1 MNKLI
6 EQGDWFYQY
15 RDDPETVF
23 VKIQLGDACLYN
35 TQASLLMDEI
45 QTAFKALWPSKYF
58 ESIDAHYGCFV
69 LEYDAEVRN
78 RYKPKTLTNYVQ
90 DVQDMIYSS
99 DVVLQLHWLNESFW
113 ECDEPNDKQE
123 ELDCVKCYIAFNDA
137 LGYAPASKREI
148 IERGYKFLS
157 EKDLEK
163 IFMMEAVKGNI
174 LGE

>member
-1 MNKLI
+1 MDKLI
-6 EQGDWFYQY
+6 QWGDGFYQY
-15 RDDPETVF
+15 RDDPETAF
-23 VKIQLGDACLYN
+23 VKIQMGDACLDN

-58 ESIDAHYGCFV
+58 ESIDAQNSCFV
-69 LEYDAEVRN
+69 LEYDAEVRD

-113 ECDEPNDKQE
+113 DCDEPQDKQE
-123 ELDCVKCYIAFNDA
+123 ELDYVKCYIAFNDA

-157 EKDLEK
+157 EKDLDK
-163 IFMMEAVKGNI
+163 IFIMEALKGNI
-174 LGE
+174 LGD

>member
-1 MNKLI
+1 MDKLI
-6 EQGDWFYQY
+6 QWGDGFYQY

-23 VKIQLGDACLYN
+23 VKIQMGDACLYN

-69 LEYDAEVRN
+69 LEYDAKVRD

-113 ECDEPNDKQE
+113 ECDEPHDKQE

-157 EKDLEK
+157 EKDLDK
-163 IFMMEAVKGNI
+163 IFMMEALKGNI
-174 LGE
+174 LDE

>member
-1 MNKLI
+1 MDKLI
-6 EQGDWFYQY
+6 QWGDGFYQY

-23 VKIQLGDACLYN
+23 VKIQMSDACLYN

-45 QTAFKALWPSKYF
+45 QTAFKALWPSEYF

-69 LEYDAEVRN
+69 LEYDAEVREH
-78 RYKPKTLTNYVQ
+78 YKPKTLTNYVQ

-113 ECDEPNDKQE
+113 ECDEPPDKQE

-157 EKDLEK
+157 EKDLDK
-163 IFMMEAVKGNI
+163 IFMMEALKGNI
-174 LGE
+174 LGD

>member
-6 EQGDWFYQY
+6 EWGDGFSQW

-23 VKIQLGDACLYN
+23 VKIQMGDACLYN

-69 LEYDAEVRN
+69 LEYDAEVRD

-90 DVQDMIYSS
+90 DVQDIIYSS

-113 ECDEPNDKQE
+113 ECDEPHDKQE
-123 ELDCVKCYIAFNDA
+123 ELDSVRCYIAYNHA

-148 IERGYKFLS
+148 IERGYNFLS
-157 EKDLEK
+157 VKDLDK
-163 IFMMEAVKGNI
+163 IFMMEALKGNM
-174 LGE
+174 LSK

>member
-1 MNKLI
+1 MDKLI
-6 EQGDWFYQY
+6 QWGDGFYQY
-15 RDDPETVF
+15 RDDPETAF
-23 VKIQLGDACLYN
+23 VKIQMGDACLDN

-58 ESIDAHYGCFV
+58 ESIDAQNSCFV
-69 LEYDAEVRN
+69 LEYDAEVRD

-113 ECDEPNDKQE
+113 DCDEPQDKQE
-123 ELDCVKCYIAFNDA
+123 ELDYVKCYIAFNDA

-157 EKDLEK
+157 EKDLDK
-163 IFMMEAVKGNI
+163 IFMMEALKGNI
-174 LGE
+174 LGD

>member
-1 MNKLI
+1 MDKLI
-6 EQGDWFYQY
+6 QWGDGFYQY
-15 RDDPETVF
+15 RDDPETAF
-23 VKIQLGDACLYN
+23 VKIQMGDACLDN

-58 ESIDAHYGCFV
+58 ESIDAQNSCFV
-69 LEYDAEVRN
+69 LEYDAEVRD
-78 RYKPKTLTNYVQ
+78 RYKPKTLTNYVK

-113 ECDEPNDKQE
+113 DCDEPQDKQE
-123 ELDCVKCYIAFNDA
+123 ELDYVKCYIAFNDA

-157 EKDLEK
+157 EKDLDK
-163 IFMMEAVKGNI
+163 IFMMEALKGNI
-174 LGE
+174 LGD

>member
-1 MNKLI
+1 MDKLI
-6 EQGDWFYQY
+6 QWGDGFYQY
-15 RDDPETVF
+15 RDDPETAF
-23 VKIQLGDACLYN
+23 VKIQMGDACLDN

-58 ESIDAHYGCFV
+58 ESIDAQNSCFV
-69 LEYDAEVRN
+69 LEYDAEVRD
-78 RYKPKTLTNYVQ
+78 RYKPKTLTNYVK

-113 ECDEPNDKQE
+113 DCDEPQDKQE
-123 ELDCVKCYIAFNDA
+123 ELDYVKCYIAFNDA

-157 EKDLEK
+157 EKDLDK
-163 IFMMEAVKGNI
+163 IFIMEALKGNI
-174 LGE
+174 LGD

>member
-1 MNKLI
+1 MDKLI
-6 EQGDWFYQY
+6 EWGDGFYQY

-23 VKIQLGDACLYN
+23 VKIEMGDACLYN

-69 LEYDAEVRN
+69 LEYDAKVRD

-99 DVVLQLHWLNESFW
+99 DVVLQLYWLNESFW
-113 ECDEPNDKQE
+113 ERDVMPNKVQFLLFVIMFVIRAFIKFSRAPMRLCASLFRDK
-123 ELDCVKCYIAFNDA
+123 
-137 LGYAPASKREI
+137 R
-148 IERGYKFLS
+148 
-157 EKDLEK
+157 
-163 IFMMEAVKGNI
+163 
-174 LGE
+174 

>member
-1 MNKLI
+1 MDKLI
-6 EQGDWFYQY
+6 KWDDGFYQY
-15 RDDPETVF
+15 CDDPETVF
-23 VKIQLGDACLYN
+23 VKIEMGDACLYN
-35 TQASLLMDEI
+35 TQANLLMDEI
-45 QTAFKALWPSKYF
+45 QTTFKALWPSKYF

-78 RYKPKTLTNYVQ
+78 HYKLKTLIYYVQ

-113 ECDEPNDKQE
+113 ECDEPHDKQE
-123 ELDCVKCYIAFNDA
+123 ELDFVKCYIAFNDA

-157 EKDLEK
+157 EKDLDK
-163 IFMMEAVKGNI
+163 IFMMEALKGNI
-174 LGE
+174 LDE

>member
-1 MNKLI
+1 MDKLI
-6 EQGDWFYQY
+6 QWGDGFYQY
-15 RDDPETVF
+15 RDDPETAF
-23 VKIQLGDACLYN
+23 VKIQMGDACLYN

-58 ESIDAHYGCFV
+58 ESIDAHNSCFV
-69 LEYDAEVRN
+69 LEYDAEVRD

-113 ECDEPNDKQE
+113 DCDEPQDKQE
-123 ELDCVKCYIAFNDA
+123 ELDYVKCYIAFNDA

-157 EKDLEK
+157 EKDLDK
-163 IFMMEAVKGNI
+163 IFMMEALKGNI
-174 LGE
+174 LGD

>member
-1 MNKLI
+1 MDKLI
-6 EQGDWFYQY
+6 EWGDGFYQY
-15 RDDPETVF
+15 RADPETVF
-23 VKIQLGDACLYN
+23 IQIQMGDACLYN
-35 TQASLLMDEI
+35 TQASLLMNEI

-58 ESIDAHYGCFV
+58 ESVDPHYSCFV

-99 DVVLQLHWLNESFW
+99 DVALQLHWLNESFW

-123 ELDCVKCYIAFNDA
+123 ELDSVRCFIAYNHA

-174 LGE
+174 LGD